1 MVVAATVVT
10 GLIIAVGLLGTLVPA
25 LPGSI
30 LVLVGVVLFG
40 AATGWDAWAIGIT
53 GVAALVTAASMVLGV
68 RIPAK
73 ATSATAT
80 KRSLRAGIVGGII
93 GFFVIPVIGLPVG
106 WIAGVFLS
114 EAAASD
120 VTAARRSTLAVL
132 RSFGFAALV
141 QFGLALFVA
150 MVWGV
155 WATVEVFG

>member
-30 LVLVGVVLFG
+30 LVLLGVIVFG
-40 AATGWDAWAIGIT
+40 AVTGWDAWAIGIT
-53 GVAALVTAASMVLGV
+53 GVAALVTTASMVLGV

-73 ATSATAT
+73 ATGATAS
-80 KRSLRAGIVGGII
+80 KRSLRVGILGGVV
-93 GFFVIPVIGLPVG
+93 GFFVIPVVGLPVG
-106 WIAGVFLS
+106 WITGVFLS

-120 VTAARRSTLAVL
+120 SATARRSTLAVL
-132 RSFGFAALV
+132 RSFGAAALV
-141 QFGLALFVA
+141 QFGLALSVA
-150 MVWGV
+150 VMWGV